1 MVASGMG
8 STAAETNPTPSP
20 APASDMRVTSDAIE
34 RALVQT
40 DLEGARQAQAL
51 YGDDED
57 RELAAL
63 AAGTH
68 PFQRALDA
76 DALAASKQAA
86 AELLAAGA

>member
-1 MVASGMG
+1 MG
-8 STAAETNPTPSP
+8 STAAETDPTPSP
-20 APASDMRVTSDAIE
+20 APASDVRVASDAIE
-34 RALVQT
+34 HALAQT
-40 DLEGARQAQAL
+40 DLEGARRAQEL

-68 PFQRALDA
+68 PFQRELDA
-76 DALAASKQAA
+76 DALAASRREA

>member
-1 MVASGMG
+1 MG

-20 APASDMRVTSDAIE
+20 APASDVRVTSDAIE
-34 RALVQT
+34 RALART

-57 RELAAL
+57 RELAAM

-68 PFQRALDA
+68 PFQRELDA
-76 DALAASKQAA
+76 DSLAASKREAA
-86 AELLAAGA
+86 KVLAAGA

>member
-1 MVASGMG
+1 MG

-20 APASDMRVTSDAIE
+20 APASDVRITSDAIE
-34 RALVQT
+34 RALAQT
-40 DLEGARQAQAL
+40 DLEGARRAQEL
-51 YGDDED
+51 YSNDED

-68 PFQRALDA
+68 PFQRELDA
-76 DALAASKQAA
+76 DALAASRRKA

>member
-1 MVASGMG
+1 MG

-20 APASDMRVTSDAIE
+20 APASDVRVTSDAIE
-34 RALVQT
+34 RALAQT

-57 RELAAL
+57 RELAAM

-68 PFQRALDA
+68 PFQRELDA
-76 DALAASKQAA
+76 DSLAASKREAA
-86 AELLAAGA
+86 KVLAAGA